1 MLDTFHWIVL
11 FMLSGLFFYV
21 DTLNT
26 KASLIGGFSFKLAV
40 DLQPRTSNFLLQ
52 FIVATETFS
61 GSVIF

>member
-40 DLQPRTSNFLLQ
+40 DLQLCTSNFFNLSWLLKHLAVQ
-52 FIVATETFS
+52 
-61 GSVIF
+61 